1 MLERKSEE
9 KPARKPLQPNNFE
22 SNFMNKISQNKL
34 RLHRKRRVRAKVSG
48 TAVSPRLCVFRS
60 LKTVRAQVIDD
71 TLGQTLVFV
80 DTKMASVKNDVAG
93 AMEIGKLVAKKCLEQ
108 KIASVVFDRSGYR
121 YHGKVKALAEG
132 AREGGLKF

>member
-1 MLERKSEE
+1 
-9 KPARKPLQPNNFE
+9 
-22 SNFMNKISQNKL
+22 MNKIRRNNL

-48 TAVSPRLCVFRS
+48 TATSPRLCVFRS

-71 TLGQTLVFV
+71 TVGMTLVFV
-80 DTKMASVKNDVAG
+80 DTKMAGVKNDVAG
-93 AMEIGKLVAKKCLEQ
+93 AKEIGKMIANLCIEKK
-108 KIASVVFDRSGYR
+108 INSVVFDRSGYR